1 MSQQLWAGGDAGKS
15 EHYCV
20 VVDADG
26 KRVFSQRVANDEALV
41 GELISVT
48 AQADGDGGEVTRAID
63 LAGGVLRC

>member
-20 VVDADG
+20 VVDAEG
-26 KRVFSQRVANDEALV
+26 KRVFSQRVANDEQLV

-48 AQADGDGGEVTRAID
+48 AQADGGEVTRAID